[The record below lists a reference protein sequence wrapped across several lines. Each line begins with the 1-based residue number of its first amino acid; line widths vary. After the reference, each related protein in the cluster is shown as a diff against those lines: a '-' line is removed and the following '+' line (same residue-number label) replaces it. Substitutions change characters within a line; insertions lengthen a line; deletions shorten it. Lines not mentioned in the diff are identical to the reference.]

1 LIDKRQV
8 SKLPVLIEPI
18 MTPFICPLC
27 QSILQQTNNSQICAN
42 NHHFDIAKEG
52 YLNLLPVNAKNSKN
66 PGDNKEMM
74 QARRAFLNSDGYL
87 PLAEK
92 VGELVAAYL
101 ADKEQAQLL
110 DLGCGEGYYTAHL
123 AAKLPDQFVI
133 NGLDISKVAIRY
145 AAKRYKNINFCV
157 ASAYNV
163 PLADESLDAIIRI
176 YAPSL
181 ESELQRLIKQAG
193 YLITV
198 TPAPRH
204 LFQLREKIYE
214 QVNDHAEEN
223 LAPCEFNKI
232 KQINLN
238 YLLTIDSPTIVQNLI
253 NMTPFAWKFNE
264 QKMEDLLMGK
274 HWQIECDF
282 NIEIYQK
289 R

>member
-1 LIDKRQV
+1 
-8 SKLPVLIEPI
+8 

-27 QSILQQTNNSQICAN
+27 QCILQQTNNSQICAN

-123 AAKLPDQFVI
+123 ATKLPEQFVI

-157 ASAYNV
+157 ASAYDV

-181 ESELQRLIKQAG
+181 ESELQRLIKQTG

-223 LAPCEFNKI
+223 LAPCGFNKI

>member
-1 LIDKRQV
+1 
-8 SKLPVLIEPI
+8 
-18 MTPFICPLC
+18 MNPFICPLC
-27 QSILQQTNNSQICAN
+27 QTVFQQTNNTQICAN

-92 VGELVAAYL
+92 VSELVSAYL
-101 ADKEQAQLL
+101 TDKEQAQIL
-110 DLGCGEGYYTAHL
+110 DLGCGEGYYTALL
-123 AAKLPDQFVI
+123 AEQLPEKFII

-157 ASAYNV
+157 ASAYDV
-163 PLADESLDAIIRI
+163 PLPDNSLDALIRI

-181 ESELQRLIKQAG
+181 DSELQRLIKQNG

-204 LFQLREKIYE
+204 LFQLREKIYQ
-214 QVNDHAEEN
+214 QVNEHAQEN
-223 LAPCEFNKI
+223 SAPSGFNKI
-232 KQINLN
+232 EQINLN
-238 YLLTIDSPTIVQNLI
+238 YPLQVTEAQTVQDLI
-253 NMTPFAWKFNE
+253 NMTPFAWKFNK
-264 QKMEDLLMGK
+264 QTMQDLLAEK
-274 HWQIECDF
+274 SWSIECDF

-289 R
+289 QKDSTDKR